1 MPSQG
6 HHKTISDMFGV
17 FLESLGDR
25 YDGHPYA
32 GLVYD
37 AIVKAEE
44 MLCDDTPPSL
54 AIFVDALEHNR
65 DVNNK
70 KALSLS
76 NGCFD
81 EHMRLQDKERL
92 AEQFFRVRGLL
103 NNDQKI
109 NFQRYE
115 ENRQFSMAVATRT
128 KESVIDLLDEI
139 ETSNRVID
147 CFKPLIPQSLVDAF
161 NIPEGPFLEPP
172 RNHAELVKKMNPH
185 MLDHPRDRIND
196 GVNPLRAIRE
206 DQGLN
211 AFETATLM
219 GMEVE
224 RYAAIEKGYL
234 MPSSKEI
241 LHFCDVFDCYPY
253 DLTSDNHAIPICTR
267 DALLELI
274 KTPDVFEIDDE
285 EVMDQVLQTLMDDV
299 SDDNTITRMQK
310 MAKGAVQ
317 NTDTKLIAD
326 FLYFLLKN
334 DGAYHMLS
342 CNSAVNLA
350 EEFIEA
356 ATAELVHLGK
366 KMNVSEQDKANKKDR
381 FDKLGWRLYRKGS
394 EWGDLNTVYKYLYQ
408 AKDTLFKGDAHKMI
422 DYYAKTPASIGH
434 EQWPSSKYQQDKRRY
449 KTLEKQIAAF
459 NVFCDSHHQ
468 LLRRFEN
475 RQVAI
480 HHDEM
485 PQFISENVRQ
495 YRVSQF
501 TI

>member
-1 MPSQG
+1 M
-6 HHKTISDMFGV
+6 
-17 FLESLGDR
+17 
-25 YDGHPYA
+25 
-32 GLVYD
+32 
-37 AIVKAEE
+37 
-44 MLCDDTPPSL
+44 
-54 AIFVDALEHNR
+54 
-65 DVNNK
+65 
-70 KALSLS
+70 
-76 NGCFD
+76 
-81 EHMRLQDKERL
+81 
-92 AEQFFRVRGLL
+92 
-103 NNDQKI
+103 
-109 NFQRYE
+109 
-115 ENRQFSMAVATRT
+115 
-128 KESVIDLLDEI
+128 
-139 ETSNRVID
+139 TS
-147 CFKPLIPQSLVDAF
+147 PLIPQSLVDAF

-434 EQWPSSKYQQDKRRY
+434 EQWPCFKSTQVDFDGKTIGWRKAQKMHVKMLAKKVNASSKYQQDKRRY

-459 NVFCDSHHQ
+459 NVFCDS
-468 LLRRFEN
+468 FYF
-475 RQVAI
+475 
-480 HHDEM
+480 M
-485 PQFISENVRQ
+485 
-495 YRVSQF
+495 
-501 TI
+501 